1 MDKQMALSHFFAW
14 TFWIFMGY
22 YLLGLSYHVIF
33 GLMGLTESWRRA
45 REHEEENY
53 AALSDSSFTLPISI
67 IIPAHNEELWI
78 ADTVLAVLQLDYPQ
92 FELIVV
98 DDGSTDRTLAI
109 LTELLNLKA
118 FHNVYTDQFRSGKL
132 LGLFKSQTYPH
143 VSVLSKA
150 SGQKKAGAVNAGL
163 NVAKYKYVCNIDC
176 DTILEQD
183 ALLKVMAH
191 VQKDPERVVGIG
203 SYFGLANGFNI
214 TDGKII
220 ERRFVAAPIAAYQNL
235 EYIRSFIGNRIGWSR
250 LNAMP
255 NVSGGFNVWRR
266 DVLLAAGAF
275 DSQYSSEDLE
285 TTLRIHDYL
294 VRHGMQD
301 HKILML
307 PHYVG
312 WTEGPSTVK
321 QLVTQRN
328 RWQRTINEA
337 VWRYKHMLFNP
348 RYGNL
353 GFITLPYYVLYEVC
367 GVFFEIGSVAVT
379 LLGFLMGFFQWRLL
393 FGFFMFMVL
402 CQALTSLIPIF
413 IFNRDHKLLK
423 NKDIVY
429 FIALSFLEL
438 FWYRWVLTW
447 AKLRGW
453 IDFCRGKRTMDIIQR
468 HKT

>member
-1 MDKQMALSHFFAW
+1 MTWPDFFLFA
-14 TFWIFMGY
+14 FWICLGY
-22 YLLGLSYHVIF
+22 YLVGLLYNVVI
-33 GLMGLTESWRRA
+33 GLIGFVEGWRRA

-53 AALSDSSFTLPISI
+53 AALAVSSFTLPVSL

-109 LTELLNLKA
+109 LTELLHLKA
-118 FHNVYTDQFRSGKL
+118 VHNVYTDQFRSGKL

-203 SYFGLANGFNI
+203 SYFGLANGFTI

-312 WTEGPSTVK
+312 WTEGPSTVT

-379 LLGFLMGFFQWRLL
+379 LLGFVMGFFQWRLL

-447 AKLRGW
+447 AKLRGC